1 MWCRR
6 VWDATGARRGHG
18 VRQGATPW
26 TVRTT
31 CVECM
36 NNDSET
42 VARVPEET
50 VSRSRAS
57 SNRDVTRVPQPL
69 NSETQLY
76 DLRNAPGRNSTR
88 QPSSL
93 KFYAASEMPNSRI
106 EVGLGDFSTSSRRK
120 RKTTLTVVAKRKHKI
135 LLRVPMDFGTGL
147 PGN

>member
-6 VWDATGARRGHG
+6 AWDATGARRAHG

-31 CVECM
+31 CVECV

-57 SNRDVTRVPQPL
+57 SNRGVTRVPQPL

-88 QPSSL
+88 PPSSL
-93 KFYAASEMPNSRI
+93 KFYVASEMPNSRI
-106 EVGLGDFSTSSRRK
+106 EVGLRRLFNVQQEEKKNNSYSRGQ
-120 RKTTLTVVAKRKHKI
+120 RKHKI

-147 PGN
+147 QEN